1 MNKKL
6 LTFMLVISAIVS
18 IIPVPCVRAAGQI
31 AEAAYGTPVID
42 GEIDEVWSKTNAYI
56 VEHCHETKDD
66 MYKGWFKV
74 LWDEDYIYVLA
85 KSYSTQLDDSIAY
98 GHMQDSFDAYFDEDM
113 DGTNGYET
121 DDYQVRTNY
130 KSEVSGNNYPDFS
143 KIIAA
148 AKPFDMGFVGEMAI
162 PLTTKNPSEGLELG
176 FEVLMTASQTP
187 VVERRQYLWNTSK
200 DWVWNNTGCFGKLV
214 LKKNVAVKEFSEPQW
229 VAPKLVSLF
238 KAQPKAVSY
247 SPLYKA
253 TVNFDSDSYKANVL
267 EADDYP
273 LMSIS
278 ELARV
283 IGGTYNGNTLT
294 KGDVSIKYTANSY
307 LAEFG
312 NGHLM
317 LEREP
322 VYYGSDLYVPVSS
335 VVPTMIYTM
344 HYNKFDKVLEI
355 KTGSDYPDT
364 EVVLYAKDYGAVG
377 DGIHEDG
384 KAIKRAIN
392 AALATQK
399 PSKVVLEPNKT
410 YLIGPNQESY
420 AFIKLENVENFI
432 LDGQGSLILFEKPV
446 NNFMEINSCTNVKV
460 TNLDVD
466 YKELTF
472 TQGRAISI
480 DNNKFILDI
489 EEGFPLPA
497 SDEWVKNF
505 YTDSGHGGWWF
516 TQIMDAVE
524 PRFKY
529 TNHYDIFIDSIH
541 HVKDR
546 QYEVTVKTG
555 YESKLAQAEVGDRFV
570 INTRSSAYDVG
581 DKSHYGL
588 IHGNLWIYK
597 SGDITI
603 ENVNLYSSLWHP
615 VNIGSCWGRVK
626 FINYGMIT
634 KEGRLMSG
642 NSDGMHCYNNREG
655 IVLDGCTM
663 MNNLDDQ
670 INTNANSMAINSYD
684 GEYTYVVGRDTQ
696 LRVGDEV
703 LFVNLDTHK
712 TLGNAFVKSFEYPG
726 NGTAK
731 ITIDRKI
738 DGLTLAELSKIT
750 FYNLNESTKGSVI
763 KNSKFMYSRRYG
775 WLTKNANS
783 LFDNNYIFENG
794 GSAISASDEK
804 RGSHYEGPFPAYFTM
819 RNNTIIAPDQMP
831 PDYPVQIQT
840 MTGKTPGESANVKNF
855 LIENNTI
862 DSGRNAIS
870 LCINSVDGLYLI
882 NNKLISDKT
891 LKNTNAT
898 PVLITNSRVAMI
910 DGIDF
915 NFKQSVDAVVTMS
928 GCKVNESDIKNITI
942 NEGNTSKPYIM
953 Y

>member
-1 MNKKL
+1 MNKKFIM
-6 LTFMLVISAIVS
+6 FMLVISVFIS
-18 IIPVPCVRAAGQI
+18 IIPAPFVQAAGQT

-42 GEIDEVWSKTNAYI
+42 GEIDDVWNKTNAYI

-98 GHMQDSFDAYFDEDM
+98 GHMQDSFDAYFDEDL

-143 KIIAA
+143 KVIAA
-148 AKPFDMGFVGEMAI
+148 AKTFETGFVGEMAI
-162 PLTTKNPSEGLELG
+162 PLTTKSPQEGLELG

-187 VVERRQYLWNTSK
+187 VVERRQYLWNTEK
-200 DWVWNNTGCFGKLV
+200 DWIWNNTGCFGRLV
-214 LKKNVAVKEFSEPQW
+214 LKDNVAVNEFSEPEW
-229 VAPKLVSLF
+229 VAPKPVSIF
-238 KAQPKAVSY
+238 NAPDTAIVY
-247 SPLYKA
+247 SPLHKVSV
-253 TVNFDSDSYKANVL
+253 TFDSKSYTSNVI
-267 EADDYP
+267 ESDDYP
-273 LMSIS
+273 LMSIP

-283 IGGTYNGNTLT
+283 IGGTYSGNTLT
-294 KGDVSIKYTANSY
+294 KGDVSITYTANSY

-322 VYYGSDLYVPVSS
+322 VYYKSELYVPVSS
-335 VVPTMIYTM
+335 VVPTLIYTM

-355 KTGSDYPDT
+355 KTGTDYPDT
-364 EVVLYAKDYGAVG
+364 EVVLYAKDFGAVG

-392 AALATQK
+392 AAIATKK
-399 PSKVVLEPNKT
+399 PSKVVLEPDKT

-420 AFIKLENVENFI
+420 AFFKLENVENFI
-432 LDGQGSLILFEKPV
+432 LDGQGSLLLFEKPV
-446 NNFMEINSCTNVKV
+446 NNFMEINGCTNVKV

-472 TQGRAISI
+472 TQGRVVSLE
-480 DNNKFILDI
+480 NNKFILDI
-489 EEGFPLPA
+489 DEGFPLPA
-497 SDEWVKNF
+497 SDEWVKKF
-505 YTDSGHGGWWF
+505 YTDASHGGWWF

-529 TNHYDIFIDSIH
+529 TNHYDIFIDSIY

-546 QYEVTVKTG
+546 LYEVTIKTG
-555 YESKLAQAEVGDRFV
+555 YESKLAQAAVGDRFV
-570 INTRSSAYDVG
+570 INTRTSAYDMG

-615 VNIGSCWGRVK
+615 VNIGSCWGRVR

-655 IVLDGCTM
+655 IVLDGCTL

-703 LFVNLDTHK
+703 QFVNLDTHK

-731 ITIDRKI
+731 VTIDRKI
-738 DGLTLAELSKIT
+738 EGLTLENLSKIT
-750 FYNLNESTKGSVI
+750 FYNLNESTRGSVI
-763 KNSKFMYSRRYG
+763 KNSTFMYSRRYG

-794 GSAISASDEK
+794 GSAVSASDEK
-804 RGSHYEGPFPAYFTM
+804 RGAHYEGPFPSYFTM

-831 PDYPVQIQT
+831 PDYPVQVQT
-840 MTGKTPGESANVKNF
+840 MAGRTPGESANVKNF

-862 DSGRNAIS
+862 NSGRNAIS

-882 NNKLISDKT
+882 NNKLISDTT

-898 PVLITNSRVAMI
+898 PVLITNSRVALI

-928 GCKVNESDIKNITI
+928 GCSANESNIKNITI
-942 NEGNTSKPYIM
+942 NEGNTSKPYVM